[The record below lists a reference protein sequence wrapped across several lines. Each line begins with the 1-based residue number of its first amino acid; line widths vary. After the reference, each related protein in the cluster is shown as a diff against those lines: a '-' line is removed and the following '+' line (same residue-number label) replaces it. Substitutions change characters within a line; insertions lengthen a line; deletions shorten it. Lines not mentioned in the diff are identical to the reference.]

1 MCSEKLN
8 LASLFFQNDIFVK
21 KRMSLK
27 KLLEEKGYHRIKM
40 KFTKTNHLEV
50 VAKINNIEGNFILDT
65 GASSTCVG
73 IESIEHFDLL
83 SEDSDVKAA
92 GAGATNMVTQ
102 ISQKNHLE
110 INKWSKKKVDLV
122 LFDLKHVNEAL
133 VNHKAEKVHG
143 IIGADILKKGKA
155 VIDYKGKALYLK

>member
-92 GAGATNMVTQ
+92 GAGATNMITQ

>member
-1 MCSEKLN
+1 
-8 LASLFFQNDIFVK
+8 
-21 KRMSLK
+21 MSLR
-27 KLLEEKGYHRIKM
+27 KLLEGKGYHRIKM
-40 KFTKTNHLEV
+40 KYTKTNHLEV

-73 IESIEHFDLL
+73 KEAIEHFDLL
-83 SEDSDVKAA
+83 PEDSDIKAA
-92 GAGATNMVTQ
+92 GAGATNMLTQ
-102 ISQKNHLE
+102 ISQKNRIE
-110 INKWSKKKVDLV
+110 IKGWKKKKVDLV

-155 VIDYKGKALYLK
+155 IIDYKNKALYLK

>member
-1 MCSEKLN
+1 
-8 LASLFFQNDIFVK
+8 
-21 KRMSLK
+21 MSLK

-92 GAGATNMVTQ
+92 GAGATNMMTQ

-122 LFDLKHVNEAL
+122 LFNLKHVNEAL

-155 VIDYKGKALYLK
+155 VIDYKGKALFLK